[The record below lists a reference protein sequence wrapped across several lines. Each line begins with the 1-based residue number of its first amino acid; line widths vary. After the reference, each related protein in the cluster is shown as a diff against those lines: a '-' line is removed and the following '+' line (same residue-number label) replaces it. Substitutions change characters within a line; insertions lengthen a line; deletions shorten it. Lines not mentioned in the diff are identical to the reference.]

1 MTDDTHLSIRGYVR
15 SARLPLALV
24 ALILLAGTVPALA
37 AGQSTPAINIET
49 SSVAAG
55 ETMAVPVILTSA
67 PDGLAGYQLELV
79 VDDPAVARFE
89 NASYP
94 DRLGLTTDPVI
105 SSDGGTVTL
114 EAADLDG
121 QIEPGASDVTL
132 ATVQLAGVD
141 GGETEVTVASSQVD
155 ADGGGVVEPATESTA
170 VAVSASATTETVA
183 AATEASSPASESV
196 AESAGTEAAADTSD
210 DEAAD
215 GDDQSTT
222 GANGSLPIALAIAAL
237 AAVAAFAART
247 SRQS

>member
-1 MTDDTHLSIRGYVR
+1 MTDETHLSIRGYVR

-24 ALILLAGTVPALA
+24 ALVLLMGTVPAFA
-37 AGQSTPAINIET
+37 AGQSTPAISIET
-49 SSVAAG
+49 GSVAAG
-55 ETMAVPVILTSA
+55 ETMAVPVVLTSA
-67 PDGLAGYQLELV
+67 PDGLAGYQLELA

-94 DRLGLTTDPVI
+94 DRLGLTTEPVI

-141 GGETEVTVASSQVD
+141 GGETQVAVESSQVD
-155 ADGGGVVEPATESTA
+155 ADGGGVVEPTTELTA

-183 AATEASSPASESV
+183 AATEAP
-196 AESAGTEAAADTSD
+196 AAAGESTTDSTSMETAGGND
-210 DEAAD
+210 PAA
-215 GDDQSTT
+215 GGDQSTT
-222 GANGSLPIALAIAAL
+222 GANGSLPISVTLAAL
-237 AAVAAFAART
+237 AAVAALAART
-247 SRQS
+247 SRQP